1 MTDQEG
7 LTAAPHPYPGKL
19 IIVEGIDGSGKS
31 TQLLLLHKWLE
42 SKGHKVFFTEWN
54 SSDLVKDT
62 TKRGKKTKSL
72 TPTTFSLLHA
82 TDFASRLY
90 HQILPPLKAGMIVL
104 ADRYMYTA
112 FARDVAR
119 GVSRDWVRKM
129 YSFAIRP
136 DMAFYFKVPIEVAI
150 SRLLGGTRG
159 QFKYYEAGMDMN
171 LSPDL
176 TESFGLFQSQILAEY
191 DKIVEEF
198 GLLTM
203 DATKTL
209 RRNKNTCGCSWKT
222 RSAATN
228 QDEAPM
234 VDARYFGDGLTYLN
248 PSDLKGKLIAI
259 EGTDGVGRSTHIEML
274 QEWLEVQ
281 GYGVITTGWTRSNLM
296 SKTIEVAKAGNILD
310 RWSLSLLYATD
321 FADRLEHQII
331 PALRSG
337 FVVLADRY
345 IYTAFARDYVRSG
358 DRKWIRDVFGFALI
372 PDLVCYLRIDVE
384 TLALRVIETTGMN
397 YWESGMD
404 LRLGDDLYDSF
415 KKYQSLLIKEFDKM
429 AEEFQFDVV
438 DARKS
443 PEDIQSELRGQI
455 LPVLQNHNGA
465 GRVPA

>member
-7 LTAAPHPYPGKL
+7 LKTVPHPYPGKL

-112 FARDVAR
+112 FARDVVR

-176 TESFGLFQSQILAEY
+176 TESFRLFQSQILAEY

-198 GLLTM
+198 SLLTM
-203 DATKTL
+203 DAT
-209 RRNKNTCGCSWKT
+209 
-222 RSAATN
+222 
-228 QDEAPM
+228 QD
-234 VDARYFGDGLTYLN
+234 
-248 PSDLKGKLIAI
+248 I
-259 EGTDGVGRSTHIEML
+259 ETQQEHMRML
-274 QEWLEVQ
+274 VE
-281 GYGVITTGWTRSNLM
+281 
-296 SKTIEVAKAGNILD
+296 D
-310 RWSLSLLYATD
+310 
-321 FADRLEHQII
+321 
-331 PALRSG
+331 ALRG
-337 FVVLADRY
+337 YKPRRGTY
-345 IYTAFARDYVRSG
+345 GRR
-358 DRKWIRDVFGFALI
+358 
-372 PDLVCYLRIDVE
+372 
-384 TLALRVIETTGMN
+384 TLFWR
-397 YWESGMD
+397 
-404 LRLGDDLYDSF
+404 R
-415 KKYQSLLIKEFDKM
+415 
-429 AEEFQFDVV
+429 FDVP
-438 DARKS
+438 KS
-443 PEDIQSELRGQI
+443 E
-455 LPVLQNHNGA
+455 
-465 GRVPA
+465 